1 MISAHFKSKSPD
13 RLPRHSAKM
22 HVGGEVGGG
31 SGGVPQEWRQFR
43 PRGKVFILS
52 AIRAAETA
60 KDIEDLLGHYVG
72 IGGYMEQGG
81 YSMRS

>member
-1 MISAHFKSKSPD
+1 MQ
-13 RLPRHSAKM
+13 
-22 HVGGEVGGG
+22 VGGEAGGG
-31 SGGVPQEWRQFR
+31 GGVPQEWRHFR

-60 KDIEDLLGHYVG
+60 KDIQDLLGHYVG

-81 YSMRS
+81 YSVMS

>member
-1 MISAHFKSKSPD
+1 MQ
-13 RLPRHSAKM
+13 
-22 HVGGEVGGG
+22 VGGEAAGGG
-31 SGGVPQEWRQFR
+31 GDVPQEWRHFR

-81 YSMRS
+81 YSVMS